1 MIEYVPM
8 EVKHA
13 DGVTFVDEESFSVPW
28 RKEDFICEAKK
39 GDKAIYYVA
48 IDTEKDMVVGY
59 AGMWHIINE
68 GHITNVA
75 VLHDYR
81 RQGIG
86 DCFMEKL
93 IAVANER
100 EMIGITLEV
109 RMNNTAAQKLYHKY
123 GFRSE
128 GIRKNYYA
136 DTKED
141 AVIMWKYFP
150 IYENYDE
157 LDIDQKQ

>member
-1 MIEYVPM
+1 MIEIVPM
-8 EVKHA
+8 ELKHI
-13 DGVTFVDEESFSVPW
+13 DGVIEVEETTFSIPW
-28 RKEDFICEAKK
+28 TREDFVREVSQNAM
-39 GDKAIYYVA
+39 AIYYVA
-48 IDTEKDMVVGY
+48 MDGETVVGY
-59 AGMWHIINE
+59 AGMWHVINE

-86 DCFMEKL
+86 DLFMEKL
-93 IAVANER
+93 TEIALER

-109 RMNNTAAQKLYHKY
+109 RMNNRAAQGLYHKY
-123 GFRSE
+123 GFKPE

-150 IYENYDE
+150 FYEDYDPE
-157 LDIDQKQ
+157 IHG